1 MIGIDCCA
9 TALKRHAACLQSMR
23 GDFALRF
30 TTGRL
35 WIPPETADRLS
46 YSVSGERAGGA
57 DDGQIQERTDPR
69 GCKPNSIVAKA
80 LVSAATDVGFA
91 GVLQSAPDTRLTL
104 PNAVG

>member
-9 TALKRHAACLQSMR
+9 TALKRHVACLQSMR

-46 YSVSGERAGGA
+46 DSVSGERAGGA
-57 DDGQIQERTDPR
+57 DDGQIKKRADP
-69 GCKPNSIVAKA
+69 
-80 LVSAATDVGFA
+80 
-91 GVLQSAPDTRLTL
+91 
-104 PNAVG
+104 